1 MISVGAVARSA
12 DLLGLL
18 LFVGL
23 FLYFLQKPPAART
36 KIETLFL
43 VLTGGAAIIDSV
55 FFLQY
60 LLELVYHR

>member
-1 MISVGAVARSA
+1 MQSVGAVARSA

-43 VLTGGAAIIDSV
+43 VLTGCAAIIDSV
-55 FFLQY
+55 FFIQY
-60 LLELVYHR
+60 ITAGS